1 MSHGQV
7 YLPRAHVSRIKTIN
21 CAICTDFNLSK
32 RPTTPAASC
41 ERRCGMSIIS
51 EKSMSD
57 LAKLFPELTVKQL
70 EVTVLFSYGMSIED
84 ISALRNVSVT
94 NTRKLLKAS
103 IKALHV
109 FTSNAL
115 RCVFLTRISL
125 NQSITIS

>member
-1 MSHGQV
+1 
-7 YLPRAHVSRIKTIN
+7 
-21 CAICTDFNLSK
+21 
-32 RPTTPAASC
+32 
-41 ERRCGMSIIS
+41 MSIIS